1 MNDEGA
7 GGSRRLLEPAA
18 VDAVRAYAA
27 QTRAK
32 ADRMAAVLEDIA
44 ANGLPSVDDCT
55 PWEAL
60 REQALARLSAHHEK
74 AGRTG

>member
-1 MNDEGA
+1 MNEEGA
-7 GGSRRLLEPAA
+7 GAPRRLLDPSA

-55 PWEAL
+55 PWEPL
-60 REQALARLSAHHEK
+60 REQALARLSAHREK
-74 AGRTG
+74 AA